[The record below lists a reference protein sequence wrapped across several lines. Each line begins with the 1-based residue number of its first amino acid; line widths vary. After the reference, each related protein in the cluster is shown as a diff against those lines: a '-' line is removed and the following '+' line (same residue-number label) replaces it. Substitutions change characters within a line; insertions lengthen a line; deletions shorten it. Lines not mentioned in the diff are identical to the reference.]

1 MPTYECVKCLYSTA
15 HKGRYTEHLLT
26 KKHLANKDK
35 IMEDNVPFVIEID
48 ESKNEYDD
56 LLLKYNALLL
66 KYNALKQ
73 KEDDREYKEIM
84 EAPVKHD
91 FNDFIN
97 HLEYAAEEYNP
108 VAYNH
113 VIGEGQEDAFT
124 MCHIEDYVRE
134 QQPAKIKEWSRSD
147 KYPQYIKDAYEHG
160 MSRAIVHL
168 FRKDVPECVFKVT
181 DKSKK
186 KFSVYTTEW
195 LDAAQSTELLEL
207 YIKRASSLINR
218 VDSIIESIKGI
229 TGNSC
234 GEAWEKRSVLMG
246 EANVTKKVI
255 QLLCV

>member
-1 MPTYECVKCLYSTA
+1 MPMYQCLKCLYSTA
-15 HKGRYTEHLLT
+15 HKGKYAAHLLT

-48 ESKNEYDD
+48 EWKNEYDD

-66 KYNALKQ
+66 EHKALKQ

-147 KYPQYIKDAYEHG
+147 NYPQYIKDAYEHG

>member
-1 MPTYECVKCLYSTA
+1 MPTYQCVKCLYSTA
-15 HKGRYTEHLLT
+15 HKGKYADHLLT

>member
-1 MPTYECVKCLYSTA
+1 MYQCLKCLYSTD
-15 HKGRYTEHLLT
+15 HKGKYAAHLLT

-48 ESKNEYDD
+48 EWKNEYDD

-66 KYNALKQ
+66 EHKALKQ

-113 VIGEGQEDAFT
+113 VIGDGQEDAFT

>member
-1 MPTYECVKCLYSTA
+1 
-15 HKGRYTEHLLT
+15 
-26 KKHLANKDK
+26 
-35 IMEDNVPFVIEID
+35 
-48 ESKNEYDD
+48 
-56 LLLKYNALLL
+56 
-66 KYNALKQ
+66 
-73 KEDDREYKEIM
+73 
-84 EAPVKHD
+84 
-91 FNDFIN
+91 
-97 HLEYAAEEYNP
+97 

-113 VIGEGQEDAFT
+113 VIGEGQEDSFI
-124 MCHIEDYVRE
+124 MCHMENYVRE

>member
-1 MPTYECVKCLYSTA
+1 MPTYECVKCSFSTVHRNKYLQ
-15 HKGRYTEHLLT
+15 HKQT
-26 KKHLANKDK
+26 KKHALNSA
-35 IMEDNVPFVIEID
+35 EVVEVVVVA
-48 ESKNEYDD
+48 DD
-56 LLLKYNALLL
+56 WETKYNALLL

-84 EAPVKHD
+84 EAPVEHD

-113 VIGEGQEDAFT
+113 VIGDGQEDAFT

>member
-1 MPTYECVKCLYSTA
+1 MYQCLKCLYSTA
-15 HKGRYTEHLLT
+15 HKGKYAAHLLT

-48 ESKNEYDD
+48 EWKNEYDD

-66 KYNALKQ
+66 EHKALKQ
-73 KEDDREYKEIM
+73 KEDDREYKEMM

-91 FNDFIN
+91 FNDFIS

-108 VAYNH
+108 AAYNH
-113 VIGEGQEDAFT
+113 VIGDGQEDAFT

-160 MSRAIVHL
+160 MSRAIAHL

>member
-1 MPTYECVKCLYSTA
+1 MYQCLKCLYSTA
-15 HKGRYTEHLLT
+15 HKGKYAAHLLT

-48 ESKNEYDD
+48 EWKNEYDD

-66 KYNALKQ
+66 EHKALKQ

>member
-1 MPTYECVKCLYSTA
+1 
-15 HKGRYTEHLLT
+15 
-26 KKHLANKDK
+26 
-35 IMEDNVPFVIEID
+35 MEDNVPFVIEID
-48 ESKNEYDD
+48 EWKNEYDD
-56 LLLKYNALLL
+56 LLLKYNALLIEH
-66 KYNALKQ
+66 KALKQ
-73 KEDDREYKEIM
+73 KEDDREYKEMI

-108 VAYNH
+108 AAYNH
-113 VIGEGQEDAFT
+113 VIGDGQEDAFT

-134 QQPAKIKEWSRSD
+134 KQPAKIKEWSRSD

-160 MSRAIVHL
+160 MSRAIVHM

-181 DKSKK
+181 DKSRK

>member
-1 MPTYECVKCLYSTA
+1 MYQCLKCLYSTA
-15 HKGRYTEHLLT
+15 HKGKYAAHLLT

-48 ESKNEYDD
+48 EWKNEYDD

-66 KYNALKQ
+66 EHKALKQ

-113 VIGEGQEDAFT
+113 VIGDGQEDAFT

>member
-1 MPTYECVKCLYSTA
+1 MPMYQCLKCLYSTA
-15 HKGRYTEHLLT
+15 HKGKYAAHLLT

-48 ESKNEYDD
+48 EWKNEYDD

-66 KYNALKQ
+66 EHKALKQ

-113 VIGEGQEDAFT
+113 VIGDGQEDAFT

>member
-1 MPTYECVKCLYSTA
+1 
-15 HKGRYTEHLLT
+15 
-26 KKHLANKDK
+26 
-35 IMEDNVPFVIEID
+35 MEDNVPFVIEID
-48 ESKNEYDD
+48 EWKNEYDD
-56 LLLKYNALLL
+56 LLLKYNALLIEH
-66 KYNALKQ
+66 KALKQ
-73 KEDDREYKEIM
+73 KEDDRKYKEMI

-108 VAYNH
+108 AAYNH
-113 VIGEGQEDAFT
+113 VIGDGQEDAFT

-147 KYPQYIKDAYEHG
+147 NYPQYIKDAYEHG
-160 MSRAIVHL
+160 MSRAIVHM

-181 DKSKK
+181 DKSRK

>member
-1 MPTYECVKCLYSTA
+1 
-15 HKGRYTEHLLT
+15 
-26 KKHLANKDK
+26 
-35 IMEDNVPFVIEID
+35 MEDNVPFVIEID
-48 ESKNEYDD
+48 EWKNEYDD

-66 KYNALKQ
+66 EHKALKQ
-73 KEDDREYKEIM
+73 KEDDREYKEMI

-91 FNDFIN
+91 FNDFIS

-113 VIGEGQEDAFT
+113 VIGDGQEDAFT

-147 KYPQYIKDAYEHG
+147 NYPQYIKDAYEHG
-160 MSRAIVHL
+160 MSRAIAHL
-168 FRKDVPECVFKVT
+168 FRKDIPESIFKVT
-181 DKSKK
+181 DKSRK

-218 VDSIIESIKGI
+218 VDSIIESIKGMA
-229 TGNSC
+229 GNSC

>member
-1 MPTYECVKCLYSTA
+1 MYQCLKCLYSTA
-15 HKGRYTEHLLT
+15 HKGKYADHLLT

-48 ESKNEYDD
+48 EWKNEYDD

-66 KYNALKQ
+66 EHKALKQ

-160 MSRAIVHL
+160 MSRAIFNL

>member
-1 MPTYECVKCLYSTA
+1 MYQCLKCLYSTA
-15 HKGRYTEHLLT
+15 HKGKYAAHLLT

-48 ESKNEYDD
+48 EWKNEYDD

-66 KYNALKQ
+66 EHKALKQ

-113 VIGEGQEDAFT
+113 VIGDGQEDAFT

-160 MSRAIVHL
+160 MSRAIANL

>member
-1 MPTYECVKCLYSTA
+1 MPMYQCLKCLYSTD
-15 HKGRYTEHLLT
+15 HKGKYAAHLLT

-48 ESKNEYDD
+48 EWKNEYDD

-66 KYNALKQ
+66 EHKALKQ